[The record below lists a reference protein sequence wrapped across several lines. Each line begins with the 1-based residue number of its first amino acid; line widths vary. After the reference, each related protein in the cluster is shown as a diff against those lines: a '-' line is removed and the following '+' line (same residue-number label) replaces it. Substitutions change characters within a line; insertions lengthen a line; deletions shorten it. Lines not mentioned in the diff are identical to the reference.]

1 MPTGFLEIKELKARS
16 EDVILEGK
24 DILKETAGHHLVL
37 LTENGK
43 QRDSV
48 AFAKWLGSL
57 IENPK
62 PVALVIGGA
71 AGFSQEVRDQ
81 AQELCSLS
89 LLTYPHKF
97 ARVLLVEQLY
107 RAQTILSGHPYHK

>member
-1 MPTGFLEIKELKARS
+1 LPAGFLEIKELKARS

-24 DILKETAGHHLVL
+24 DILKESAGHHLVL

-48 AFAKWLGSL
+48 QFAKWLGGL
-57 IENPK
+57 IESPK

-71 AGFSQEVRDQ
+71 AGFSSEVKDQ
-81 AQELCSLS
+81 AQEMCSLS

-107 RAQTILSGHPYHK
+107 RAHTILTGHPYHK